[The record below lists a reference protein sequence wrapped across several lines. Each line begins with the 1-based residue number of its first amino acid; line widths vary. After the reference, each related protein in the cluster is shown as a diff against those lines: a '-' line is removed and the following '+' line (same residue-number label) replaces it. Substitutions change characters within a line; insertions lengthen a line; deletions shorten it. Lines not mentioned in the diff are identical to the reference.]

1 MKISKTVS
9 SYVEQKVSKKV
20 KEKNRPI
27 MEEREVQ
34 IGACDTLRAELV
46 LVLEETRKNFL
57 KVNEGRFPDLVELDF
72 QRYNSHLY
80 SGTLGINPILPD
92 PQEYAEIKSKTT
104 EICAI
109 MELDGSMEL
118 LEKLLREI

>member
-46 LVLEETRKNFL
+46 LVLEEARKNFL
-57 KVNEGRFPDLVELDF
+57 KVNKDRFAGLIKIDP
-72 QRYNSHLY
+72 QKYNPHLY
-80 SGTLGINPILPD
+80 SGSLGITPILPEI
-92 PQEYAEIKSKTT
+92 QQYAEIKSKTT

>member
-34 IGACDTLRAELV
+34 IGASDTLRAELII
-46 LVLEETRKNFL
+46 VLEETRKRFL
-57 KVNEGRFPDLVELDF
+57 KLNEDRFAGLIKIDSQKNIP
-72 QRYNSHLY
+72 HLY
-80 SGTLGINPILPD
+80 SGSLGITPILPEI
-92 PQEYAEIKSKTT
+92 QQYAEIKSKTT

-109 MELDGSMEL
+109 MELDGSIEL